1 MWQVAI
7 SFDKTLSW
15 SDQTGRALSA
25 KVENKKIPTS
35 QKNLLTSPLECDTI
49 RMSRGRQER
58 TTSPQC
64 VVGWSKTKSPYRTK
78 KFKKPLDKPLRVW
91 YNKGTGWAGV
101 REQPTSNA
109 LRLPQVMVSAHP
121 PPCKTNGGEVER
133 FYFHKDGWDTK
144 VSLTWKR
151 SPLEN
156 VGSTPT
162 TASKFFQKGIDKP
175 RGLWYNKLKRWGK
188 GSPTKGKTHESQ

>member
-1 MWQVAI
+1 MSYFPKGVWQVAI

-25 KVENKKIPTS
+25 KVENKKNPTS
-35 QKNLLTSPLECDTI
+35 QKNLLTNPLEYDTI
-49 RMSRGRQER
+49 MMSRGRQER

-91 YNKGTGWAGV
+91 YNKGT
-101 REQPTSNA
+101 
-109 LRLPQVMVSAHP
+109 
-121 PPCKTNGGEVER
+121 KGGEVER
-133 FYFHKDGWDTK
+133 FYFRKDGWDTK

-162 TASKFFQKGIDKP
+162 TASNFFQKGIDKP
-175 RGLWYNKLKRWGK
+175 KGLWYNKLKRWGK